1 MPENAQRLNIR
12 NGTDTK
18 YSWKKALMKK
28 TLMDA
33 NILPLPLANRG
44 MYRCLY
50 KKNRTLFSEN
60 ITFQR

>member
-1 MPENAQRLNIR
+1 MPEKAHRLNIL

-33 NILPLPLANRG
+33 NILPLPLDNRG
-44 MYRCLY
+44 MYRCLL
-50 KKNRTLFSEN
+50 KKSKT
-60 ITFQR
+60 TPYFQKR